1 MVRSLLDVMSRKKSV
16 LIIDDEEDF
25 THLLKLNLENTGRFK
40 VFSASDGQSGVKLVQ
55 RKRPDVVL
63 LDIMMPGMDGFE
75 VLEKIKGSV
84 KTYEIPVIML
94 TALDNEEY
102 RSEARGFFAGEYL
115 VKPVE
120 LDKLI
125 STIDRVAI
133 YGQ

>member
-1 MVRSLLDVMSRKKSV
+1 MKGRSIGMIRKKKI

-25 THLLKLNLENTGRFK
+25 SHFLKLNLENTGRFK
-40 VFSASDGQSGVKLVQ
+40 VFTALDGQSGVKATQ
-55 RKRPDVVL
+55 RKKPDVVL

-94 TALDNEEY
+94 TALDNEEC
-102 RSEARGFFAGEYL
+102 RSEARGSFAGEYL
-115 VKPVE
+115 VKPVS
-120 LDKLI
+120 LDRLI
-125 STIDRVAI
+125 STIDRVSI

>member
-1 MVRSLLDVMSRKKSV
+1 MIRKKKI

-25 THLLKLNLENTGRFK
+25 SHFLKINLENTGRFK
-40 VFSASDGQSGVKLVQ
+40 VFTAVDGQTGVKITQ
-55 RKRPDVVL
+55 RKKPDVVL

-75 VLEKIKGSV
+75 VLEKIKGNV

-94 TALDNEEY
+94 TALDNEGY
-102 RSEARGFFAGEYL
+102 RAEARGSFAGEYL
-115 VKPVE
+115 VKPMP

-125 STIDRVAI
+125 STIDRVSI

>member
-1 MVRSLLDVMSRKKSV
+1 MVRRLLDAMSRKKSV
-16 LIIDDEEDF
+16 LIIDDEKDF
-25 THLLKLNLENTGRFK
+25 SHFLKLNLENTGRFK
-40 VFSASDGQSGVKLVQ
+40 VFTASDGQSGVKLVQ

-63 LDIMMPGMDGFE
+63 LDIMMAGMNGLE
-75 VLEKIKGSV
+75 VLEKLKGSV

-94 TALDNEEY
+94 TALDNKEY

-115 VKPVE
+115 VKPVS

-125 STIDRVAI
+125 STIDRVAV

>member
-1 MVRSLLDVMSRKKSV
+1 MVRKLLEAMGRKKSV

-25 THLLKLNLENTGRFK
+25 SHLLKLNLENTGRFK
-40 VFSASDGQSGVKLVQ
+40 VFTAADGQSGVKIVQ
-55 RKRPDVVL
+55 RKKPDVVL

-84 KTYEIPVIML
+84 KTYEIPVVML
-94 TALDNEEY
+94 TAIDNKEC
-102 RSEARGFFAGEYL
+102 RSEASGCFAGEYL
-115 VKPVE
+115 VKPVP

-125 STIDRVAI
+125 STIERVAV